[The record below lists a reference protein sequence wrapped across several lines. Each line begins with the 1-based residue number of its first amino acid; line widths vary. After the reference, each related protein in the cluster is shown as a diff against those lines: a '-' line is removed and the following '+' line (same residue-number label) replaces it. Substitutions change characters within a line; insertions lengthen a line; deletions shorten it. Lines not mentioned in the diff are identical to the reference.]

1 MQLDLV
7 IITGA
12 SKGLG
17 LALAQA
23 WCQPQTQLL
32 CISRTTHSSLDQLAR
47 QYGTQI
53 EQWQLDLT
61 HSIDA
66 SNQLKGWFTALNP
79 GHYRSATLIN
89 NACMIPAITPLHAAQ
104 ATDMAAALRL
114 GLETPMLLSA
124 AFLQATRNWAVPKKI
139 LNISSGLGRRAMAS
153 QGPYCAAKAGL
164 DHFTRCMALDEAL
177 QPHGAQVCS
186 LAPGVIDT
194 DMQVHL
200 REAEEADFPDRDNF
214 VALKQGG
221 RLTSPQEAAQRVLNY
236 LHRPDFGT
244 QPVADVRN

>member
-1 MQLDLV
+1 MQHDLV
-7 IITGA
+7 IITGS

-23 WCQPQTQLL
+23 LCQPQTQLL
-32 CISRTTHSSLDQLAR
+32 CISRTYNTTLDPLAR
-47 QYGTQI
+47 QHGATI

-61 HSIDA
+61 HSIEA
-66 SNQLKGWFTALNP
+66 ATQLKSWFTGLNP
-79 GHYRSATLIN
+79 TLYRSATLIN
-89 NACMIPAITPLHAAQ
+89 NACMIPAVTPLHAAQ
-104 ATDMAAALRL
+104 APDIADALRL

-124 AFLQATRNWAVPKKI
+124 AFLYATRDWTVTKKI

-153 QGPYCAAKAGL
+153 QAPYCAAKAGL

-200 REAEEADFPDRDNF
+200 RQAAEADFPDRNNF
-214 VALKQGG
+214 VALKHSGQ
-221 RLTSPQEAAQRVLNY
+221 LTSPHEAAERVLRF
-236 LHRPDFGT
+236 LQRPDFGS